1 MRSDGERM
9 IVGMKD
15 AVKLIGISVISF
27 CAVFVCT
34 LFLNYRMDLLT
45 IEELLVTEQEKIV
58 YGAQEA
64 TSVIVC
70 LVTGGCLL
78 LTSAVTLCFYIKHY
92 IDTHKKELGILKAL
106 GYGNGRIAA
115 SFWVFG
121 SSVFAG
127 AGLGFLAAC
136 GLMPA
141 LYRVQ
146 NKDAL
151 LPDMAVRYHFSLVLW
166 MVLLPAAL
174 FSLLAILYARIR
186 LRVPPLRLLKEE
198 SLSRRKER
206 RAPGRKTKTLA
217 EKKFQLYGYEEEK
230 EILNGEETLAEE
242 KIVAEKETIT
252 ENKTRA
258 GKRNEP
264 GFLRELKHTTL
275 WEKKILLFF
284 IVFSSFC
291 FSAMTQMSFSMKEL
305 ASEMMGAMM
314 MVIGLVLAVTTLF
327 LAVTTVVRGN
337 SKTIAVMR
345 AFGYSQ
351 RSCCHALLGVYRPAA
366 YIGFAIGTAYQY
378 GLLRLMVDLVFRDMD
393 GVPAYAFSVPRM
405 LVSLACFAV
414 LYEILM
420 FVYSEKMRHISIK
433 EIMMG
438 AE

>member
-15 AVKLIGISVISF
+15 AVKLVGISVIVY
-27 CAVFVCT
+27 CAVLVCT

-45 IEELLVTEQEKIV
+45 IADLLTTEQEMIV
-58 YGAQEA
+58 YKAQKA

-70 LVTGGCLL
+70 LITGGCLL
-78 LTSAVTLCFYIKHY
+78 LTSVVTLCFYIKHY

-106 GYGNGRIAA
+106 GYGNWRIAG

-121 SSVFAG
+121 SSVLTG
-127 AGLGFLAAC
+127 AGLGVVTAYLM
-136 GLMPA
+136 MPA

-146 NKDAL
+146 NKDGFLPDLVVRYHPMLILWTAL
-151 LPDMAVRYHFSLVLW
+151 LPTVFFS
-166 MVLLPAAL
+166 A
-174 FSLLAILYARIR
+174 LAIVYARIR
-186 LRVPPLRLLKEE
+186 LKVPPLRLLKED
-198 SLSRRKER
+198 SMPDGKAHRTVTGKEQDR
-206 RAPGRKTKTLA
+206 
-217 EKKFQLYGYEEEK
+217 
-230 EILNGEETLAEE
+230 
-242 KIVAEKETIT
+242 
-252 ENKTRA
+252 
-258 GKRNEP
+258 
-264 GFLRELKHTTL
+264 FLRELKRTTL

-284 IVFSSFC
+284 MVFSSFC

-305 ASEMMGAMM
+305 ASEMMGAMI

-337 SKTIAVMR
+337 VKTIAMMR

-351 RSCCHALLGVYRPAA
+351 RECCQALLGVYRPAA
-366 YIGFAIGTAYQY
+366 YIGFAVGTVYQY
-378 GLLRLMVDLVFRDMD
+378 GLLRIMVDIVFRDMD
-393 GVPAYAFSVPRM
+393 GMPAYQFSVPRM
-405 LVSLACFAV
+405 LLSLVCFAV

-420 FVYSEKMRHISIK
+420 YGYSEKMRRISIK

>member
-15 AVKLIGISVISF
+15 AVKLVGISVIVY
-27 CAVFVCT
+27 CAVLVCT

-45 IEELLVTEQEKIV
+45 IADLLETEQEMIV
-58 YGAQEA
+58 YKAQKA
-64 TSVIVC
+64 TSVIIC
-70 LVTGGCLL
+70 LITGGCLL
-78 LTSAVTLCFYIKHY
+78 LTSVVTLCFYIKHY

-106 GYGNGRIAA
+106 GYGNWRIAG

-121 SSVFAG
+121 SSVLTG
-127 AGLGFLAAC
+127 AGLGIVTAYVM
-136 GLMPA
+136 MPA

-151 LPDMAVRYHFSLVLW
+151 LPDLVVRYHPMLVLW
-166 MVLLPAAL
+166 MALLPTAF
-174 FSLLAILYARIR
+174 FSVLAIVYARIR
-186 LRVPPLRLLKEE
+186 LKVPPLRLLKED
-198 SLSRRKER
+198 SMPDGKAR
-206 RAPGRKTKTLA
+206 RA
-217 EKKFQLYGYEEEK
+217 
-230 EILNGEETLAEE
+230 
-242 KIVAEKETIT
+242 V
-252 ENKTRA
+252 A
-258 GKRNEP
+258 GKEQDH
-264 GFLRELKHTTL
+264 FLRELKRTTL

-284 IVFSSFC
+284 MVFSSFC
-291 FSAMTQMSFSMKEL
+291 FSAMTQMSFSMREL

-337 SKTIAVMR
+337 VKTIAMMR

-351 RSCCHALLGVYRPAA
+351 RECCQALLGVYRPAA
-366 YIGFAIGTAYQY
+366 YIGFALGTVYQY
-378 GLLRLMVDLVFRDMD
+378 GLLRIMVDIVFRDMD
-393 GVPAYAFSVPRM
+393 GMPAYQFSVPRM
-405 LVSLACFAV
+405 LLSLVCFAV

-420 FVYSEKMRHISIK
+420 YGYSEKMRRISIK